1 MWGEGI
7 WILNASV
14 ENNEK
19 YQLGYNTI
27 EFEILLQVL
36 IIKGGEIETWAN
48 TCRQEEA
55 CFVYN
60 IMPFNKYMLLLCMVA
75 PRL

>member
-1 MWGEGI
+1 MWGGEI

-14 ENNEK
+14 KNNRK

-27 EFEILLQVL
+27 EFEILLKVL
-36 IIKGGEIETWAN
+36 IIERREIETWAN

-60 IMPFNKYMLLLCMVA
+60 IMPCNKYTSLSCMVA